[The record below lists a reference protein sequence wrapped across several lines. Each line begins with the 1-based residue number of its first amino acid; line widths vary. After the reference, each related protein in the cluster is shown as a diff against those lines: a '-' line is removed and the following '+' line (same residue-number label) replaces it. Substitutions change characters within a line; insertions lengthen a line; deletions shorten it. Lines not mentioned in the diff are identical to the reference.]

1 MSTKEFFPPRQ
12 MSEARFS
19 GLEDLPHFL
28 FGILLILKST
38 NP

>member
-1 MSTKEFFPPRQ
+1 MSTKEFFPQRQ
-12 MSEARFS
+12 LSEAWFS
-19 GLEDLPHFL
+19 GIEDLPHFL